1 MIASL
6 IAILAL
12 VVVSSRATDGLR
24 TAQLEDILSR
34 LPPDEARAY
43 YARLKQGVR
52 KVAVLRAVALVSL
65 LCLFYVFRRMLV
77 APH

>member
-1 MIASL
+1 MIGTL
-6 IAILAL
+6 IAIATLI
-12 VVVSSRATDGLR
+12 VVSSRATDGLR

-43 YARLKQGVR
+43 YASLKRGVR
-52 KVAVLRAVALVSL
+52 KVAVLRAIALVSL
-65 LCLFYVFRRMLV
+65 VCLLYVFRRMLV